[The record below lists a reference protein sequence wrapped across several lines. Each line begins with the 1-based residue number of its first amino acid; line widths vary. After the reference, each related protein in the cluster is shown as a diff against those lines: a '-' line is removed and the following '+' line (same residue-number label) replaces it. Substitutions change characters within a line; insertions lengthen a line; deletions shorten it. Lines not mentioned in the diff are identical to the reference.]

1 MSVCA
6 FNTLPLRIITL
17 YPKEFETVKSAFQE
31 TGFTNP
37 ISRFVAVNGKERQ
50 AQLKDDGVISVRAL
64 CEIDK
69 METREAH
76 SSIPSWGGVGC
87 YLSHE
92 ALWREAA
99 ASTHGLLI
107 AEADV
112 SPLPDALEKAT
123 AAFNEVVTALGG
135 LPEVLYVGFSFSL
148 DSQSF
153 QGVTTCK
160 RAMNRIMGTLC
171 YYVSPI
177 GAKLL
182 LKRSRPVEVQ
192 VDSYMGYCFVLNPD
206 TFRAFHM
213 LHSVI
218 PQKPWGTSIQT
229 KRVEDL
235 AGEGYTSSRDSLD
248 VVIAFLVGCLFIIM
262 VLHYHSLTSKRV

>member
-6 FNTLPLRIITL
+6 FNTLPVRVISLHPEE
-17 YPKEFETVKSAFQE
+17 YDTVNKAFRN

-37 ISRFVAVNGKERQ
+37 ISRFVAVNGQERQ
-50 AQLKDDGVISVRAL
+50 VQLKEDGIVSIRAL

-69 METREAH
+69 MKTREAH

-99 ASTHGLLI
+99 ASPHGLLV

-112 SPLPDALEKAT
+112 SPLPDALSKAT
-123 AAFNEVVTALGG
+123 AAFDEVIKALGG
-135 LPEVLYVGFSFSL
+135 LPEVLYIGFSFSL

-160 RAMNRIMGTLC
+160 RTMNRMMGTLC
-171 YYVSPI
+171 YYVSPV

-192 VDSYMGYCFVLNPD
+192 VDSYMGYCFILNPD

-213 LHSVI
+213 IDSVI
-218 PQKPWGTSIQT
+218 PQKAWGTSIQT

-235 AGEGYTSSRDSLD
+235 AGGGYENGHNPFDKI
-248 VVIAFLVGCLFIIM
+248 VAFLFGCLFILLVIRLRSI
-262 VLHYHSLTSKRV
+262 V